1 MTTYTF
7 TGETR
12 IGKNSSNN
20 NRTTASTP
28 TYINTNTTNPYYQT
42 TTNKDGTTTNNFVAG
57 TAGQKTY
64 DFVNENISGLLN
76 NYLNPSL
83 NNTTDQAKIREFNKQ
98 QQSDLQNNIINPL
111 SANNMVRSS
120 QATNMYKNLSNQSA
134 DYTNQ
139 LLAES
144 QDNTW
149 NMINNLMNLYATG
162 YQGASGDVSTALGS
176 AVGSNSK
183 TTSKSG

>member
-1 MTTYTF
+1 M
-7 TGETR
+7 
-12 IGKNSSNN
+12 GKSKSNNSSSS
-20 NRTTASTP
+20 TSTP
-28 TYINTNTTNPYYQT
+28 TFINTNTTNPYYQT

-83 NNTTDQAKIREFNKQ
+83 NDTTTQAKLNAFNQ
-98 QQSDLQNNIINPL
+98 QQQADLQNNIINPL
-111 SANNMVRSS
+111 ANNNMIRSS

-139 LLAES
+139 LITES

-162 YQGASGDVSTALGS
+162 YQGASGDVATALGS

-183 TTSKSG
+183 TSSKSSA

>member
-1 MTTYTF
+1 MTNYTF

-12 IGKNSSNN
+12 MGKNSSSSSS
-20 NRTTASTP
+20 TSTSTP
-28 TYINTNTTNPYYQT
+28 TYINTTTTNPYFQT
-42 TTNKDGTTTNNFVAG
+42 STNKDGTTTNSFVAG
-57 TAGQKTY
+57 TAGKTTY
-64 DFVNENISGLLN
+64 DFVNKNISGLLN

-83 NNTTDQAKIREFNKQ
+83 NNVTDQAKINEFNKMQ
-98 QQSDLQNNIINPL
+98 QTDLQNNVINPL
-111 SANNMVRSS
+111 STNRMVRSS
-120 QATNMYKNLSNQSA
+120 QATNMYKNLSNQGA
-134 DYTNQ
+134 EYANQ
-139 LLAES
+139 LIADS

-183 TTSKSG
+183 STSK

>member
-1 MTTYTF
+1 MITYTF

-12 IGKNSSNN
+12 MGKNSSNN
-20 NRTTASTP
+20 NSTSTSTP
-28 TYINTNTTNPYYQT
+28 TYINTSTTNPYYQT
-42 TTNKDGTTTNNFVAG
+42 TTNKDGTTTNKFVAG

-83 NNTTDQAKIREFNKQ
+83 NNTTDQAKIYEFNKQ

-111 SANNMVRSS
+111 ANNNMVRSS

-134 DYTNQ
+134 NYTNQ

-149 NMINNLMNLYATG
+149 NMINNLMNLYSTG
-162 YQGASGDVSTALGS
+162 YQGASNDISTALGS
-176 AVGSNSK
+176 AVGSSSN
-183 TTSKSG
+183 TNSKSG